1 MSKKMYVG
9 NMSYSTT
16 EEALTGLFGE
26 FGEVTSVKII
36 TEPVTNRSRGFGFV
50 EMTNDEEAENAIKAL
65 NGKEVDG
72 RMLKVNEARD
82 KNSGEGGNRNNKF
95 RKGGHQRY

>member
-9 NMSYSTT
+9 NMNYSTT
-16 EEALTGLFGE
+16 EEKLNTLFGE
-26 FGEVTSVKII
+26 FGEVVSVKII

-50 EMTNDEEAENAIKAL
+50 EMANDEEADNAIKSI

-82 KNSGEGGNRNNKF
+82 KKDDGGGRNNRFKKGGN
-95 RKGGHQRY
+95 HH

>member
-9 NMSYSTT
+9 NMNYSTT
-16 EEALTGLFGE
+16 EETLNTLFAE
-26 FGEVTSVKII
+26 FGSVTSVKII

-50 EMTNDEEAENAIKAL
+50 EMENDEDADKAINAL

-72 RMLKVNEARD
+72 RMLKINEARD
-82 KNSGEGGNRNNKF
+82 KNSGDGGNNRNKF
-95 RKGGHQRY
+95 RRGGQQR